1 MIRTALKIS
10 YIHISRERPTLG
22 ASLPAHQ
29 RTAAKRRLSVSDP
42 HLARRWRSQSKIPVS
57 TSVKLRGQADP
68 TASSGDKKLE
78 THLTPNLLAILIDQ
92 LSISQTRS
100 VCSAASP
107 RIGVQQV
114 QLLYFR
120 IRSGLEPLLD
130 QSTLSA
136 MPVS

>member
-1 MIRTALKIS
+1 MD
-10 YIHISRERPTLG
+10 E
-22 ASLPAHQ
+22 
-29 RTAAKRRLSVSDP
+29 DP
-42 HLARRWRSQSKIPVS
+42 HLVWAMRSQSNIPVS

-68 TASSGDKKLE
+68 TAPSGDKKLE

-92 LSISQTRS
+92 LSVSQTFR
-100 VCSAASP
+100 VCTAGSP

-130 QSTLSA
+130 QSNVSA
-136 MPVS
+136 IP